1 MKDINR
7 NIQHDKRFKD
17 FIVKKSKEKEELE
30 ALEKAIQQNQALIE
44 EKMESNKMMETE
56 YNLSAKKEAEIK
68 EAFERIKAETGINE
82 PKELLIVF

>member
-1 MKDINR
+1 
-7 NIQHDKRFKD
+7 
-17 FIVKKSKEKEELE
+17 
-30 ALEKAIQQNQALIE
+30 
-44 EKMESNKMMETE
+44 METE